1 MGVLDDVRQAAAEAE
16 AAEAENA
23 QQSGSESST
32 DSEATTTTSP
42 TTPTL
47 TDVPTPKA
55 EADPFA
61 HTWETERFEADS
73 DTLHEMSGL
82 VIALGNLI

>member
-1 MGVLDDVRQAAAEAE
+1 MGVLDDVRREAT
-16 AAEAENA
+16 EAENA
-23 QQSGSESST
+23 QQSDSGPSA
-32 DSEATTTTSP
+32 DSEATTAP

-61 HTWETERFEADS
+61 QTWETERFEADS

>member
-1 MGVLDDVRQAAAEAE
+1 MGVLDDVRREATEAE

-23 QQSGSESST
+23 QQSGSESSA
-32 DSEATTTTSP
+32 DSEATTAP